1 MSILSYFRLIIEN
14 MVLQYEKKRNST
26 TLTTLCVL
34 SILGNAFLILKGI
47 ISLLILIDSNDT
59 RSEETIFYI
68 NLAFFIEF
76 LTCFG
81 SVAGAILMLMG
92 KKVGLI
98 IQLVSGITYLIIT
111 AIYAF
116 FCFILIIG
124 IIVGLFQLVYMGIT
138 VLFLILFLGEKK
150 HLS

>member
-1 MSILSYFRLIIEN
+1 MN
-14 MVLQYEKKRNST
+14 LQHEKKRNST

-34 SILGNAFLILKGI
+34 SIIGNAFLILKGI
-47 ISLLILIDSNDT
+47 ISLLIMIDSNDT

-81 SVAGAILMLMG
+81 SIVGAILMLMG

-111 AIYAF
+111 VIYAF

-124 IIVGLFQLVYMGIT
+124 IIVGLFQLVYMGLT
-138 VLFLILFLGEKK
+138 VLFLILFLSQKK
-150 HLS
+150 NLS

>member
-1 MSILSYFRLIIEN
+1 MP
-14 MVLQYEKKRNST
+14 LQHEKKRNST

-47 ISLLILIDSNDT
+47 ISLLIMIDSNDT

-76 LTCFG
+76 LTYFG

-116 FCFILIIG
+116 FCFISIIG

-138 VLFLILFLGEKK
+138 VLFLILFLSQKK